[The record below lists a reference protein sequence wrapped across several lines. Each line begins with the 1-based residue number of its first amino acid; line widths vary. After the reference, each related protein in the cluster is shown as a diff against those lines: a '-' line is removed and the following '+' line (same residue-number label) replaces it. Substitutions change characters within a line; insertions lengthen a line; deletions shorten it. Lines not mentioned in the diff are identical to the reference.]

1 MNEASCQTQGCTRQ
15 DPCSHVKKLML
26 FEEIYPQLLRYKLH
40 NSREFI
46 HMEHSTEALEMTPKL
61 CYESQE
67 VVHAKRCK
75 QWGTEGRS
83 GGETSPHSWHLS
95 LTEKMM
101 GLVVVARR
109 WVQKTLKSKPRP
121 TPTSNYHS
129 ISMLTPFPSKPPQR
143 LMYRCFLQCLT
154 STHFQP
160 LPAHS
165 PPPHTTATALLRP
178 LVTSVCSITCTLSG
192 VSHLPA
198 LQQSDQLTPLPF

>member
-15 DPCSHVKKLML
+15 LML

-46 HMEHSTEALEMTPKL
+46 HMEHSTEALGMTPKL

-95 LTEKMM
+95 LTEKMT

-143 LMYRCFLQCLT
+143 LMYNVSNVLLQPT
-154 STHFQP
+154 SSP
-160 LPAHS
+160 SLPIAH
-165 PPPHTTATALLRP
+165 PHTPLQLL
-178 LVTSVCSITCTLSG
+178 CSDLW
-192 VSHLPA
+192 
-198 LQQSDQLTPLPF
+198 